1 MSSSPQGDLIIQPQ
15 TGQVKDFT
23 IIFEVK
29 LSVSNQ
35 SPTSSLL
42 GFDCSLA
49 VKTPLVQR
57 LIVS

>member
-1 MSSSPQGDLIIQPQ
+1 
-15 TGQVKDFT
+15 VKDFT